1 MMKMTKVQSIS
12 DAKVFDFTL
21 YEAQKL
27 RCILGVCA
35 AEANHERTP
44 SDDGQKELISLDVW
58 LNKPDIIHAYP
69 CSEVKEN
76 GQNFPR

>member
-1 MMKMTKVQSIS
+1 MH
-12 DAKVFDFTL
+12 KVFYLLLYVIL
-21 YEAQKL
+21 YESSTIEDL
-27 RCILGVCA
+27 TCVLGVCA